1 LIYTWV
7 LVIWVGTFDNFTIH
21 DKFENIEQC
30 LDNQARLSRALKQ
43 VESKMKSVCRPIA
56 K

>member
-1 LIYTWV
+1 MYTWV

>member
-1 LIYTWV
+1 MGSSV